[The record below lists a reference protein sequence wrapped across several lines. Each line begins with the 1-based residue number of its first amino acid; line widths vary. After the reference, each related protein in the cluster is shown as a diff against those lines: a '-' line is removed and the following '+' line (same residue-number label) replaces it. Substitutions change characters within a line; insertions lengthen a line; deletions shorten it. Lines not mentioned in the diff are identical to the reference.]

1 MIMKATAQRSPLS
14 IDDHQRLFNLVYT
27 LITFQLNKS
36 SVDRLIAAAHRLLV
50 PSPTRTHVLAC
61 DLMVKDGLIIY
72 IYWRGNMA
80 CIVPED
86 NHWLC
91 FIVLIFPPL
100 LLMDAFNINVV
111 RWWWWLWCV
120 HACWKHDKFGF
131 HYSNMLFILN
141 CGENLGLNPK
151 KL

>member
-1 MIMKATAQRSPLS
+1 MKATAQRSPLS

-111 RWWWWLWCV
+111 RWWWWWCV

-131 HYSNMLFILN
+131 HCSNMLFILN